1 MLNQLLYKHWW
12 KYACV
17 ALMLFTL
24 IAGLLMPVPRLP
36 ILNETIRNQYFHVPM
51 WFGMVLLLFASLW
64 YSLRYLKSFDLKY
77 DVAAEATT
85 QVGIVFGILGLVTG
99 MVWAKYTWGEAWSND
114 PKQLM
119 AAIALLIY
127 LAYFILRGSM
137 EDEDKRA
144 KVAAVYNIFAFFIY
158 IALIFVVP
166 RMVDSLHPGSG
177 GNPGFSKY
185 DLDDYM
191 RIVFYPSV
199 FAWTM
204 LGLWMA
210 SIQMRLQ
217 FIKWRKMGIIDA

>member
-1 MLNQLLYKHWW
+1 MLNQLLYKNWW
-12 KYACV
+12 KYVCIV
-17 ALMLFTL
+17 LMLYTL
-24 IAGLLMPVPRLP
+24 IAGLLMPVPRLA

-51 WFGMVLLLFASLW
+51 WFGMVLLLFSSLW

-99 MVWAKYTWGEAWSND
+99 MVWANYTWGEPWSND

-137 EDEDKRA
+137 DDEDKRA

-158 IALIFVVP
+158 LALIFVIP

-177 GNPGFSKY
+177 GNPGFSKF
-185 DLDDYM
+185 DLDSYM
-191 RIVFYPSV
+191 RMVFYPCV
-199 FAWTM
+199 FGWTM

-217 FIKWRKMGIIDA
+217 FIKWRKTDIL